1 MIWIATVAHCLA
13 QLVLILIYHYCRA
26 SQISGIYN
34 PVRVLVASY
43 LFMTG
48 YGHASFYIRKSDFSF
63 LRVAKVSKFLF
74 LKIILKVMMLGFNP
88 TKSFH
93 HIARIHHEHQ
103 LYFLLFHTPRVH
115 VVHRYLFHDDGRCP
129 I

>member
-1 MIWIATVAHCLA
+1 M
-13 QLVLILIYHYCRA
+13 
-26 SQISGIYN
+26 
-34 PVRVLVASY
+34 RVLVASY

-48 YGHASFYIRKSDFSF
+48 YGHASFYIRKPDFSF
-63 LRVAKVSKFLF
+63 LRVAKVSFCSYF
-74 LKIILKVMMLGFNP
+74 QAKIILKVMMLGFNP

-115 VVHRYLFHDDGRCP
+115 VVHRYLSHDDGRCP